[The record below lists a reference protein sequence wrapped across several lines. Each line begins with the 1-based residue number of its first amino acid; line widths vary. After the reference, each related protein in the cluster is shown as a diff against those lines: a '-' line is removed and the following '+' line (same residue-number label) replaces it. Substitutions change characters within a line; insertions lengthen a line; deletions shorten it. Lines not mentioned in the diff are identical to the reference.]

1 MEQRYVVGDT
11 ETAVRV
17 EAEGD
22 GYRVTVGDRVY
33 RVAVRRADGGDLTLD
48 VDGRRQ
54 RAVVAAD
61 GARRWVSVDGV
72 AYTLEPATG
81 RKARYQT
88 RESEDT
94 LAAQMPGQVVTVS
107 VQPGDRVERGQKLLV
122 LEAMKMELQ
131 VTAPH
136 AGHVRVV
143 KVKPGDV
150 VKRGQTL
157 IELEQDR

>member
-1 MEQRYVVGDT
+1 MERRYGVGDT
-11 ETAVRV
+11 ETGVRV
-17 EAEGD
+17 EAEGE

-33 RVAVRRADGGDLTLD
+33 RVQVRPHDEGDLTLE
-48 VDGRRQ
+48 VDGQRQ
-54 RAVVAAD
+54 RVVVAAD
-61 GARRWVSVDGV
+61 GGRRWVSVDGV
-72 AYTLEPATG
+72 AYTLEPGTG
-81 RKARYQT
+81 RKAKYQT

-94 LAAQMPGQVVTVS
+94 LAAQMPGQVVAVS
-107 VQPGDRVERGQKLLV
+107 VQPGERVERGQKLLV

-131 VTAPH
+131 VAAPH
-136 AGHVRVV
+136 AGHVRAV

>member
-1 MEQRYVVGDT
+1 MERRYMIGDT

-17 EAEGD
+17 DAESE
-22 GYRVTVGDRVY
+22 GYRVTVGERVY
-33 RVAVRRADGGDLTLD
+33 RVAVRRHDQGDLTLE

-54 RAVVAAD
+54 RVVIAAD
-61 GARRWVSVDGV
+61 GARHWVSLDGV
-72 AYTLEPATG
+72 AYMLEPGTG
-81 RKARYQT
+81 RKAKYQT
-88 RESEDT
+88 RGSEDT
-94 LAAQMPGQVVTVS
+94 LAAQMPGQVVAVS
-107 VQPGDRVERGQKLLV
+107 VQPGERVERGQKLLV

-131 VTAPH
+131 VAAPH
-136 AGHVRVV
+136 AGQVRAL